1 MAVPNHGQP
10 TEAGIAFSQSSL
22 FRLYQVLGDRMD
34 WSNLRQT
41 YMSTLTDMGFRPEI
55 DGDGDIRFM
64 YEGGN
69 YYITDNC
76 DDTYFFIMYPGFWT
90 LEDRSEQLAGL
101 IAANTTNTQVKAA
114 TILLSKDTTTAA
126 VTVECLIRD
135 PSDVSSI
142 LMRALRCIQLAR
154 KTFKDEIEGLTAN
167 S

>member
-1 MAVPNHGQP
+1 MAVHIHGQP
-10 TEAGIAFSQSSL
+10 TEAGVALGRSSL
-22 FRLYQVLGDRMD
+22 FGLYQVLGDRVD

-41 YMSTLTDMGFRPEI
+41 YVSTLTDLGFRPEV

-101 IAANTTNTQVKAA
+101 MAANNTNSKVKAA
-114 TILLSKDTTTAA
+114 NILLSKDLTKAA
-126 VTVECLIRD
+126 VNVECLIRD
-135 PSDVSSI
+135 PSDVSSF
-142 LMRALRCIQLAR
+142 LVRALRCIQLAR
-154 KTFKDEIEGLTAN
+154 KTFADEIKGLAAN
-167 S
+167 G